1 MTVVIAVP
9 CHTRPLLVVY
19 GVVWLVPSASSHVFA
34 IYLLLLITSL
44 VVAVNTGSDVM
55 HYLLHI
61 FHSVTSCGWWI
72 LDGEVTVGR
81 LTNNVTQMV
90 IKYVFLLSIK
100 WHLMARSY
108 MPEDN
113 M

>member
-55 HYLLHI
+55 HICCI
-61 FHSVTSCGWWI
+61 FSTV
-72 LDGEVTVGR
+72 LRAVDGG
-81 LTNNVTQMV
+81 
-90 IKYVFLLSIK
+90 Y
-100 WHLMARSY
+100 
-108 MPEDN
+108 
-113 M
+113 